1 MKHRTSYIVHR
12 TSYVLRTSYVHRTS
26 FSTLIFL
33 FFSFLSYSQSDSCHL
48 RFSLLTCSPGAE
60 LYSAWGHTAI
70 RVTDRNTGLDMVYNY
85 GTFDDSDPEFYL
97 RFTKGIMHY
106 ALSVYPFADFLQEY
120 QFQGRGIVEQTLDLT
135 CAEKIRI
142 FNALQENNTDE
153 NRFYYYY
160 FHTDNCT
167 TRAKDMILKNTN
179 GPVSIRNIVP
189 VNSVTYRNLIHA
201 YLDEGGQY
209 WSKFGVDLFLG
220 MNLDK
225 KVTNEEAMFLPDYL
239 KKGFD
244 STLVSNRPL
253 VGGSQTI
260 LHWPDFSARFKFLSN
275 PFIVFSVL
283 LLAIGGIALSKGPWT
298 NKVLA
303 IFDTI
308 FFLALGVFGILMAAL
323 WIFRIDTVC
332 RNNLNLLWA
341 LPTHIIAPFFMHR
354 NTMFKIKYF
363 QVVFWISIV
372 LAFTWFFIPQQ
383 INNAVGPI
391 ILLIIIRSYHHS
403 KKKI

>member
-1 MKHRTSYIVHR
+1 MKFPTSYIIHRTSYIHC
-12 TSYVLRTSYVHRTS
+12 TS

-33 FFSFLSYSQSDSCHL
+33 FFSFLSYSQSDSCQL
-48 RFSLLTCSPGAE
+48 RFSLLTCSPGEE

-70 RVTDRNTGLDMVYNY
+70 RVTDRNTGIDMVYNY
-85 GTFDDSDPEFYL
+85 GTFDDSDPDFYFK
-97 RFTKGIMHY
+97 FTKGIMHY
-106 ALSVYPFADFLQEY
+106 ALSVYPFTDFLQEY
-120 QFQGRGIVEQTLDLT
+120 QFQARGIVEQTLDLT
-135 CAEKIRI
+135 CAEKTRI
-142 FNALQENNTDE
+142 FNALQTNNTDE
-153 NRFYYYY
+153 NRFYFYY

-167 TRAKDMILKNTN
+167 TRAKDMILKNTS
-179 GPVSIRNIVP
+179 GTVSIRNIVA

-201 YLDEGGQY
+201 YLDEGGQH

-225 KVTNEEAMFLPDYL
+225 RVTNEEAMFLPDYL

-244 STLVSNRPL
+244 STLINNRPL
-253 VGGSQTI
+253 VTGSQII
-260 LHWPDFSARFKFLSN
+260 LPWPDFSARSKTFFT
-275 PFIVFSVL
+275 PFVVFSVL
-283 LLAIGGIALSKGPWT
+283 LLVIGGIALSKRPWAD
-298 NKVLA
+298 KVLPT
-303 IFDTI
+303 FDTV

-332 RNNLNLLWA
+332 RDNLNLLWA
-341 LPTHIIAPFFMHR
+341 LPTHITVPFFMHR
-354 NTMFKIKYF
+354 KNRFKQKYF

-372 LAFTWFFIPQQ
+372 LAFTWFFMPQQ

-403 KKKI
+403 KKSI